1 MKTTVDI
8 HNSLLEEARQQALRE
23 NTTVKALIEE
33 GLQRII
39 SDRTR
44 KSGFLL
50 RKATFKGRGL
60 QADVRDASWEFIRN
74 LSYKGRGT

>member
-33 GLQRII
+33 GLQKII
-39 SDRTR
+39 ADRNR
-44 KSGFLL
+44 KSGCQL
-50 RKATFKGRGL
+50 RKATFKGSGL
-60 QADVRDASWEFIRN
+60 QADVADAGWERIRDLR
-74 LSYKGRGT
+74 YKGRGG